1 MATINFIHASWILDS
16 RGVPTVSVNLG
27 IEQNGRKVIETAA
40 VPSGASTG
48 IHEALELRDGEK
60 DFFGKGVE
68 KAIFNVNET
77 ILNRLHYREF
87 TTAAE
92 IDEILIE
99 LDGTENFSS
108 LGANAALAVSMAA
121 HRAFANLAGLELW
134 QYLRRIYFSY
144 YPVKSRFPKLMC
156 NVINGGAH
164 ADNGLQI
171 QEFMIVPNTR
181 NLLTDVQLSS
191 EVYHNLKLILK
202 EKGFST
208 GVGDEGG
215 FAPAISES
223 RKVLT
228 LINEAIEKAGYTK
241 LDCNLALDVAAS
253 ELFNTET
260 EKYSI
265 DKQTFT
271 RAELTEFY
279 ADLAEEFNLISIEDG
294 FAEDDVLGWQMLT
307 KKIGAKR
314 MLVGDDLFV
323 TNSKRLEEIGI
334 KQEAGNAILIKP
346 NQIGTILQTCKTI
359 ELAKVNNFATI
370 ISHRSGETS
379 DTFIADL
386 AIASQSEFIKLGA
399 PCRGERVAKYNRL
412 LEIQQQIEG

>member
-1 MATINFIHASWILDS
+1 MAIVNFLQASWILDS
-16 RGVPTVSVNLG
+16 RGFPTVNVQIGL
-27 IEQNGRKVIETAA
+27 EQNGRKVVESAA

-48 IHEALELRDGEK
+48 SHEALELRDGGK
-60 DFFGKGVE
+60 DFMGKGVE
-68 KAIFNVNET
+68 KAVQNINET

-87 TTAAE
+87 TTASE
-92 IDEILIE
+92 IDEAIIE
-99 LDGTENFSS
+99 LDGTANFNN
-108 LGANAALAVSMAA
+108 LGANASLAVSMAA

-144 YPVKSRFPKLMC
+144 YPAKSRFPKLMC
-156 NVINGGAH
+156 NVVNGGAH

-181 NLLTDVQLSS
+181 NLQTDVQLSS
-191 EVYHNLKLILK
+191 EVYHKLKSILK

-215 FAPAISES
+215 FAPAIKLSTE
-223 RKVLT
+223 VLS
-228 LINEAIEKAGYTK
+228 LLSSAIEQAGYTS
-241 LDCNLALDVAAS
+241 LDCNLALDVAAT
-253 ELFNTET
+253 ELFNKET

-265 DKQTFT
+265 DGQELT

-279 ADLAEEFNLISIEDG
+279 SNLCDEFNLISIEDG
-294 FAEDDVLGWQMLT
+294 FSEDDVLGWQMLT

-323 TNSKRLEEIGI
+323 TNTERLESIGLA
-334 KQEAGNAILIKP
+334 QEAGNSILIKP

-359 ELAKVNNFATI
+359 ELAKNNSFATI

-379 DTFIADL
+379 DTFISDL
-386 AIASQSEFIKLGA
+386 AVASQSEFIKLGA

-412 LEIQQQIEG
+412 LEIQSQIEN